1 MKLRLLL
8 LLALLASWCWMHPPV
23 LQLWTG
29 RCSYDQLAFLR
40 ARGAHVRP
48 TLHGL
53 RIEADRAGVQ
63 ALADW
68 CAHLQMSRDI
78 NSENLANCR
87 TVRTAD
93 GTTYRRKFVTVTPD
107 GQSMVRMDSSD
118 YNWVYDPTN
127 PNAEQENEHRGYVP
141 MPNVNEALERANL
154 QRIDE
159 ELPRYR
165 QGLEEL
171 SRMVDP
177 SHRLALDPLV
187 EEPAA
192 LPLPRQ
198 CEELD
203 SVSFESLMNSVQAE
217 AGPEP

>member
-8 LLALLASWCWMHPPV
+8 LLVLLASWCWMHPPF

-29 RCSYDQLAFLR
+29 RCSSDQLAFLR

-63 ALADW
+63 ALACW

-78 NSENLANCR
+78 TSENLANCR
-87 TVRTAD
+87 TARTAD
-93 GTTYRRKFVTVTPD
+93 GTPYRRKFVTVTPD
-107 GQSMVRMDSSD
+107 GQSMVREDRSD
-118 YNWVYDPTN
+118 YNWVYDPAN
-127 PNAEQENEHRGYVP
+127 PNAEKENEHSGYVP
-141 MPNVNEALERANL
+141 MPNVNEAMERANL
-154 QRIDE
+154 ERIDQ
-159 ELPRYR
+159 ELSRYR
-165 QGLEEL
+165 QALEEL

-177 SHRLALDPLV
+177 THRLALDPLV

-192 LPLPRQ
+192 PPPPLR
-198 CEELD
+198 CEDVEP
-203 SVSFESLMNSVQAE
+203 VSFESLMNSVQSEAE
-217 AGPEP
+217 SEL